1 MDLFYGL
8 FKNCYKCDECENESS
23 TYDQFSFISLPEID
37 NHNRKI
43 DNLMNKLC
51 NEEKLKDKWY
61 CDECKRDTKT
71 TLEITFDKLPKVLLI
86 RLKSLN
92 YEPVEFTLKLKASKF
107 FKTSAIYDLIGVSNH
122 YGGLNGGH
130 CMEFF

>member
-1 MDLFYGL
+1 
-8 FKNCYKCDECENESS
+8 
-23 TYDQFSFISLPEID
+23 LPEVD

-51 NEEKLKDKWY
+51 NQEKLKDKWY

-130 CMEFF
+130 CMQFF